1 MSIMKISITNKDR
14 GLGKELSSRFDDVVE
29 GFDKNTD
36 VFINNRHDSF
46 NQTKLLMEAFDEWK
60 YTDKTIINIGSRSK
74 YPNISK
80 GFMYSTSKA
89 ALNHL
94 SNNLRL
100 NSDKTCRI
108 IDVNCG
114 LLESDLPSLTYEE
127 ITEIIVWCINQ
138 PKHIEIGEI
147 SVWEKTPYKIVSE
160 LKDEKSLT

>member
-1 MSIMKISITNKDR
+1 MKISITNKDR
-14 GLGKELSSRFDDVVE
+14 GLGKELSSRFDNVVE
-29 GFDKNTD
+29 GFDKNAD

-46 NQTKLLMEAFDEWK
+46 NQTKLLMKAFDEWK

>member
-1 MSIMKISITNKDR
+1 MKISITNKDR

-46 NQTKLLMEAFDEWK
+46 NQTKLLMKAFDEWK

-114 LLESDLPSLTYEE
+114 LLESELPSLTYKE

>member
-1 MSIMKISITNKDR
+1 MKISITNKDR

-114 LLESDLPSLTYEE
+114 LLESELPSLTYKE

-160 LKDEKSLT
+160 LKDEKSLI

>member
-1 MSIMKISITNKDR
+1 MKISITNKDR

-46 NQTKLLMEAFDEWK
+46 NQTKLLMKAFGEWK

-114 LLESDLPSLTYEE
+114 LLESELPSLTYKE

>member
-1 MSIMKISITNKDR
+1 MKISITNKDR

-36 VFINNRHDSF
+36 VFINNRHDGF

-160 LKDEKSLT
+160 LKDEKSLI

>member
-1 MSIMKISITNKDR
+1 MKISITNKDR

-46 NQTKLLMEAFDEWK
+46 NQTKLLMKAFGEWK

-114 LLESDLPSLTYEE
+114 LLESELPSLTYEE
-127 ITEIIVWCINQ
+127 ITEVIVWCINQ

>member
-1 MSIMKISITNKDR
+1 MKISITNKDR
-14 GLGKELSSRFDDVVE
+14 GLGKELSSRFDNVVE
-29 GFDKNTD
+29 GFDKNAD

-46 NQTKLLMEAFDEWK
+46 NQTKLLMKAFDEWK

-114 LLESDLPSLTYEE
+114 LLESELPSLTYKE

-160 LKDEKSLT
+160 LKDEKSLI

>member
-1 MSIMKISITNKDR
+1 MSIMKVSITNKHR
-14 GLGKELSSRFDDVVE
+14 GLGKELSSRFDNVTE
-29 GFDKNTD
+29 GFFEDSD
-36 VFINNRHDSF
+36 VFINNRHNKF
-46 NQTKLLMEAFDEWK
+46 NQSELLMKAFDVWK

-80 GFMYSTSKA
+80 GYIYSASKA

-108 IDVNCG
+108 IDINCG
-114 LLESDLPSLTYEE
+114 LLESDLPSLTYRE
-127 ITEIIVWCINQ
+127 ISDIVIWCINQ

-147 SVWEKTPYKIVSE
+147 SVWEKTPYKIISE
-160 LKDEKSLT
+160 LKDEKIS

>member
-1 MSIMKISITNKDR
+1 MKISITNKDR

-46 NQTKLLMEAFDEWK
+46 NQTKLLMKAFDEWK

-114 LLESDLPSLTYEE
+114 LLESELPSLTYKE

-160 LKDEKSLT
+160 LKDEKSLI

>member
-1 MSIMKISITNKDR
+1 MKISITNKDR

-114 LLESDLPSLTYEE
+114 LLESELPSLTYKE

>member
-1 MSIMKISITNKDR
+1 MKISITNKDR
-14 GLGKELSSRFDDVVE
+14 GLGKELSSRFDNVVE
-29 GFDKNTD
+29 GFDKNAD

-46 NQTKLLMEAFDEWK
+46 NQTKLLMKAFDEWK
-60 YTDKTIINIGSRSK
+60 YTDKTILNIGSRSK

-114 LLESDLPSLTYEE
+114 LLESELPSLTYKE

>member
-1 MSIMKISITNKDR
+1 MKISITNKDR

-46 NQTKLLMEAFDEWK
+46 NQTKLLMKAFDEWK

-114 LLESDLPSLTYEE
+114 LLESELPSLTYKEM
-127 ITEIIVWCINQ
+127 TEIIVWCINQ

-160 LKDEKSLT
+160 LKDEKSLI

>member
-1 MSIMKISITNKDR
+1 MKISITNKDR

-46 NQTKLLMEAFDEWK
+46 NQTKLLMKAFGEWK

-114 LLESDLPSLTYEE
+114 LLESELPSLTYKE

-160 LKDEKSLT
+160 LKDEKSLI

>member
-1 MSIMKISITNKDR
+1 MKISITNKDR
-14 GLGKELSSRFDDVVE
+14 GLGKELSSRFDNVVE
-29 GFDKNTD
+29 GFDKNAD

-46 NQTKLLMEAFDEWK
+46 NQTKLLMKAFDEWK

-114 LLESDLPSLTYEE
+114 LLESELPSLTYKE

-147 SVWEKTPYKIVSE
+147 SVSEKTPYKIVSE
-160 LKDEKSLT
+160 LKDEKSLI